1 MVDSFEFRE
10 AASQRLI
17 APFSLVNHSLRSLV
31 NRRKAAG

>member
-10 AASQRLI
+10 AAPQRLI
-17 APFSLVNHSLRSLV
+17 APLSLV